1 MCLQKF
7 IKKFKKLKTV
17 FWLSLIVIFAI
28 FLRLIFFVGFS
39 SNPAQEN
46 LHLSIVRSIYEG
58 NFEKYLS
65 RYRNIPKDYVG
76 DPAETHAMRWM
87 LNYPTAFFWII
98 LGINDIATSMWTA
111 IASIGIIISTFYI
124 GKILYDEKSGLLAAF
139 LVSFFPTDVI
149 NATRFDTDIIVA
161 FFMALSVLFFLRSLK
176 YKNNKRINYLLTGLF
191 VGLGY
196 LTKPFSILL
205 PFIFLIYLIYERKL
219 DRKILFFFTGF
230 LIIIILEGL
239 YYSLTTGHFFL
250 NYIITSTAFR
260 KYLYVTLSGSFY
272 LLNNFKVLHFYR
284 PPLYYF
290 PYLLNINEVAS
301 DVVPQKVWLFFYF
314 FIISTIILL
323 WKRQYKMIVF
333 PLIWLLFLLF
343 FMEFGPFSIEFDKNT
358 STINYLLMF
367 KETRYISILSIPI
380 SLILAYF
387 LVYIS
392 RNIYSKIIAG
402 TIVFLLFMFSVNAIS
417 SSSSLL
423 VNGISDMRETFS
435 FLKNQSFKNIYC
447 DSDCSWILNYYFG
460 FKKENSLKNIENIK
474 TPEEIESQSYVIVG
488 GSRNLVVGGEWL
500 DNKYPD
506 FVKNPPENWKLV
518 KIIEK
523 ERTSWRESNM
533 SIYNVF

>member
-1 MCLQKF
+1 
-7 IKKFKKLKTV
+7 
-17 FWLSLIVIFAI
+17 
-28 FLRLIFFVGFS
+28 
-39 SNPAQEN
+39 
-46 LHLSIVRSIYEG
+46 
-58 NFEKYLS
+58 
-65 RYRNIPKDYVG
+65 
-76 DPAETHAMRWM
+76 
-87 LNYPTAFFWII
+87 
-98 LGINDIATSMWTA
+98 
-111 IASIGIIISTFYI
+111 
-124 GKILYDEKSGLLAAF
+124 
-139 LVSFFPTDVI
+139 
-149 NATRFDTDIIVA
+149 
-161 FFMALSVLFFLRSLK
+161 
-176 YKNNKRINYLLTGLF
+176 
-191 VGLGY
+191 
-196 LTKPFSILL
+196 
-205 PFIFLIYLIYERKL
+205 
-219 DRKILFFFTGF
+219 
-230 LIIIILEGL
+230 
-239 YYSLTTGHFFL
+239 
-250 NYIITSTAFR
+250 
-260 KYLYVTLSGSFY
+260 
-272 LLNNFKVLHFYR
+272 
-284 PPLYYF
+284 
-290 PYLLNINEVAS
+290 
-301 DVVPQKVWLFFYF
+301 
-314 FIISTIILL
+314 
-323 WKRQYKMIVF
+323 
-333 PLIWLLFLLF
+333 
-343 FMEFGPFSIEFDKNT
+343 MEFGPFSIEFDKNT